1 MNNIAFIGLGAMGKP
16 MALNILKAGYCL
28 TVFDLATSVV
38 EELAGQG
45 AKAAMSL
52 REAALGKDIVLMSL
66 PNAAIVENV
75 LTSEEGVFAGS
86 HPGQIIIDLSS
97 VTPGA
102 TQRMANLAEAKGLC
116 YLDAPVSG
124 GVAGAVAG
132 SLTIMVGG
140 QASVLEQCREILH
153 VIGKKIYHVGPVGAG
168 DTMKLVNNLLLG
180 VNMVAVAEALTLG
193 AKAGLDPQT
202 MLDVI
207 GVSSGRSYALEAKVP
222 SFILKG
228 NFEPGFAIDLQHKDM
243 DMAIQTAN
251 ELGLPLALG
260 NAAQAMYKAAQA
272 EGLGRKDISA
282 VVTLLEELAGV
293 TVRAMTTTL

>member
-16 MALNILKAGYCL
+16 MALNVLKAGYSL
-28 TVFDLATSVV
+28 TVFDLATSAV
-38 EELAGQG
+38 EEMVGQG
-45 AKAAMSL
+45 AKAAATTK
-52 REAALGKDIVLMSL
+52 EAALGKDIVFMSL
-66 PNAAIVENV
+66 PNAKIVESV
-75 LTSEEGVFAGS
+75 LTSEDGVFAGS

-97 VTPGA
+97 VTPGH
-102 TQRMANLAEAKGLC
+102 TQRMAKLAEAKGVH
-116 YLDAPVSG
+116 YMDAPVSG
-124 GVAGAVAG
+124 GVSGAAAGT
-132 SLTIMVGG
+132 LTIMVGG
-140 QASVLEQCREILH
+140 EADVLGKCREALSA
-153 VIGKKIYHVGPVGAG
+153 IGKKIYHVGLVGAG

-222 SFILKG
+222 NFMLKG

-243 DMAIQTAN
+243 GMAIETAN
-251 ELGLPLALG
+251 ELGLPLELG

-272 EGLGRKDISA
+272 DGLGRKDISA
-282 VVTLLEELAGV
+282 VVTLLEKLAGV
-293 TVRAMTTTL
+293 NVRA

>member
-1 MNNIAFIGLGAMGKP
+1 MNKIAFIGLGAMGKP
-16 MALNILKAGYCL
+16 MALNVLKAGYSL
-28 TVFDLATSVV
+28 TVFDLAASAV
-38 EELAGQG
+38 EELVGKG
-45 AKAAMSL
+45 AKAAATTK
-52 REAALGKDIVLMSL
+52 EAALGNDIVFMSL

-97 VTPGA
+97 VTPGH
-102 TQRMANLAEAKGLC
+102 TQRMAKLAEAKGLY

-124 GVAGAVAG
+124 GVAGAMAG

-140 QASVLEQCREILH
+140 EANVLEQCREILH

-193 AKAGLDPQT
+193 VKAGLDPQT

-222 SFILKG
+222 NFILKG

-251 ELGLPLALG
+251 ELGLPLELG

-272 EGLGRKDISA
+272 GGLGRKDISA

-293 TVRAMTTTL
+293 NVRA